1 MKKWYK
7 SKTLWVNI
15 VIGLAGMLEAILNNG
30 TLSTNE
36 VSALSTIGAIINI
49 VLRAVTKE
57 KLTK

>member
-36 VSALSTIGAIINI
+36 VSALSTICAIINI